1 MPCIALLY
9 NVLYA
14 VNYIMLTRLRVSSE
28 RFLHDLTKAVTIIPI
43 PKIANEKPNALQK
56 RKKSFNTS
64 SNKLINA
71 AFVRVLELDNFLR
84 HTYPIYVWFTLLFWN
99 ILT

>member
-43 PKIANEKPNALQK
+43 PKIANEKPNAL
-56 RKKSFNTS
+56 KKEKEKF
-64 SNKLINA
+64 
-71 AFVRVLELDNFLR
+71 
-84 HTYPIYVWFTLLFWN
+84 
-99 ILT
+99 

>member
-1 MPCIALLY
+1 MPCTALLY
-9 NVLYA
+9 NVLHA

-43 PKIANEKPNALQK
+43 PKIANEKPNALKK

-64 SNKLINA
+64 PNKLINA
-71 AFVRVLELDNFLR
+71 AFVRVLELDIFLR
-84 HTYPIYVWFTLLFWN
+84 HT
-99 ILT
+99 